1 MCILDWE
8 EGWLEESESYG
19 FDHWLPIVK
28 VLSPRIE
35 DVPSHPPSSQN
46 SSSPFDDPTQRHR
59 FYASTTTSVTTSATP
74 LAPLDECNT
83 TVLGTIT
90 TTNDTDSDSG
100 GNRAPQTPGLDAFL
114 SGNFSSW

>member
-19 FDHWLPIVK
+19 FDHWLPIGK

-59 FYASTTTSVTTSATP
+59 FYASTTPATTSAT
-74 LAPLDECNT
+74 LAPLDVCNA
-83 TVLGTIT
+83 TVLSTIT
-90 TTNDTDSDSG
+90 TNDSDSDSG
-100 GNRAPQTPGLDAFL
+100 GNRAPQTSGLDAFL